1 MRNNVTK
8 FRFEQSADSSVYK
21 LYIYDNVTAYGDFNW
36 ETWDYDDAETSAN
49 YFREQ
54 LSGIPDSAEIELHV
68 NSYGGDVKEGIAIY
82 NLLKQHGAHKTC
94 YVDGFA
100 YSIASV
106 ICLACDKIVMG
117 LGTSMLIHNM
127 SLHVYGN
134 AEMLRKCADDLD
146 VLMESNRQ
154 IYMARAKNLTEE
166 ELADM
171 MDKETYL
178 TPDQCLEYGFCDEIG
193 TYQAD
198 QNNLNQ
204 QAAIKVQQLQQQL
217 NTMQSFRQEMKNF
230 VQMQQVSIEP
240 AQPEPK
246 KPEEKLPETKG
257 PEQKNSNQ
265 KVLNMMGAF
274 FNAFHKE
281 ELGDEE

>member
-1 MRNNVTK
+1 MKKNVTK
-8 FRFEQSADSSVYK
+8 FRFEQLAGGNVYK

-36 ETWDYDDAETSAN
+36 ETWDYEDAETSAN

-54 LSGIPDSAEIELHV
+54 LEQIPGDGEIELHV

-106 ICLACDKIVMG
+106 ICLACDKIIMG

-127 SLHVYGN
+127 SMYVYGN

-154 IYMARAKNLTEE
+154 IYMARAKSLTEE

-178 TPDQCLEYGFCDEIG
+178 TPEQCLEYGFCDEIG
-193 TYQAD
+193 AYQLD
-198 QNNLNQ
+198 QNLLNQ
-204 QAAIKVQQLQQQL
+204 QAALKVWQLQQQL
-217 NTMQSFRQEMKNF
+217 NSMQSFRQEMKDF
-230 VQMQQVSIEP
+230 VPMQQEPVAP

-246 KPEEKLPETKG
+246 EPEPRG
-257 PEQKNSNQ
+257 SEQKNSSQ
-265 KVLNMMGAF
+265 KVLHMMSAF
-274 FNAFHKE
+274 FNAFYKE
-281 ELGDEE
+281 ESGDEK

>member
-1 MRNNVTK
+1 VKNNVTK
-8 FRFEQSADSSVYK
+8 FRFEQLAGTETFK

-36 ETWDYDDAETSAN
+36 DTWDYDDSETSAN

-54 LSGIPDSAEIELHV
+54 LGGISETGTIELHV

-82 NLLKQHGAHKTC
+82 NLLKQHGAYKVC

-106 ICLACDKIVMG
+106 ICLACDKVIMG
-117 LGTSMLIHNM
+117 LGTSMLLHNM
-127 SLHVYGN
+127 SMYTYGN

-154 IYMARAKNLTEE
+154 IYMARGKNLTEE
-166 ELADM
+166 ELIQM

-178 TPDQCLEYGFCDEIG
+178 TPEQCLEYGFCDEIG

-198 QNNLNQ
+198 QNRINQ
-204 QAAIKVQQLQQQL
+204 QSANKVQQLQQQL
-217 NTMQSFRQEMKNF
+217 NSMQSFRQEMKQF
-230 VQMQQVSIEP
+230 V
-240 AQPEPK
+240 
-246 KPEEKLPETKG
+246 
-257 PEQKNSNQ
+257 PEQKQ
-265 KVLNMMGAF
+265 KEPEKTEPEKKEELEKEKVLTMMGAF
-274 FNAFHKE
+274 FHAFTNNKISGGNKE
-281 ELGDEE
+281 

>member
-1 MRNNVTK
+1 MRKNVTK
-8 FRFEQSADSSVYK
+8 FRFEQLAGGSAYK
-21 LYIYDNVTAYGDFNW
+21 LYVYDNVTAYGDFNW
-36 ETWDYDDAETSAN
+36 ETWDYDDSETSAN

-54 LSGIPDSAEIELHV
+54 LTQIADTAEIELHV

-106 ICLACDKIVMG
+106 ICLACDKIIMG

-127 SLHVYGN
+127 SMSVYGN

-146 VLMESNRQ
+146 ILMESNRQ
-154 IYMARAKNLTEE
+154 IYMARAKNITEE

-178 TPDQCLEYGFCDEIG
+178 TPEQCLEYGFCDEVG

-198 QNNLNQ
+198 QNILNQ
-204 QAAIKVQQLQQQL
+204 QAAVKVRQLQQQI

-230 VQMQQVSIEP
+230 VPEQQDP
-240 AQPEPK
+240 AAPEQSELK
-246 KPEEKLPETKG
+246 NLK
-257 PEQKNSNQ
+257 QKNSNQ
-265 KVLNMMGAF
+265 KVLHMMGAF
-274 FNAFHKE
+274 LNAFNKE
-281 ELGDEE
+281 DIT

>member
-1 MRNNVTK
+1 MKNNVTK
-8 FRFEQSADSSVYK
+8 FRFEQLAGTETFK

-36 ETWDYDDAETSAN
+36 DTWDYDDSETSAN

-54 LSGIPDSAEIELHV
+54 LVGIPETGTIELHV

-82 NLLKQHGAHKTC
+82 NLLKQHGAEKVC

-106 ICLACDKIVMG
+106 ICLACDKVIMG
-117 LGTSMLIHNM
+117 LGTSMLLHNM
-127 SLHVYGN
+127 SMYTYGN

-154 IYMARAKNLTEE
+154 IYMSRAKNLTEE
-166 ELADM
+166 VLIQM

-198 QNNLNQ
+198 QNRINQ
-204 QAAIKVQQLQQQL
+204 QAANKVEQLQQQL
-217 NTMQSFRQEMKNF
+217 NSMQSFRQEMKQF
-230 VQMQQVSIEP
+230 V
-240 AQPEPK
+240 
-246 KPEEKLPETKG
+246 
-257 PEQKNSNQ
+257 PEQKQ
-265 KVLNMMGAF
+265 KEPEKKEELEKEKVLTMMGAF
-274 FNAFHKE
+274 FNAFTNNKISGGNKE
-281 ELGDEE
+281 

>member
-1 MRNNVTK
+1 MKKNATK
-8 FRFEQSADSSVYK
+8 FRFEQLASGNTYK
-21 LYIYDNVTAYGDFNW
+21 LYIYDDVTAYGDFNW

-49 YFREQ
+49 YFRDQ
-54 LSGIPDSAEIELHV
+54 LAQIPEDGEIELHV

-82 NLLKQHGAHKTC
+82 NLLKQHGANKTC

-106 ICLACDKIVMG
+106 ICLACDKIIMG

-127 SLHVYGN
+127 SMYVYGN
-134 AEMLRKCADDLD
+134 AEILRKCADDLD

-154 IYMARAKNLTEE
+154 IYMARAKKLTEE
-166 ELADM
+166 DLADM

-178 TPDQCLEYGFCDEIG
+178 TPEQCMEYGFCDEIG
-193 TYQAD
+193 AYQSD
-198 QNNLNQ
+198 QNMLNQ
-204 QAAIKVQQLQQQL
+204 QAAIKVRQLQQQL
-217 NTMQSFRQEMKNF
+217 NTMQSFRQEMKSF
-230 VQMQQVSIEP
+230 VLMQQGPVDP
-240 AQPEPK
+240 MQQEPK
-246 KPEEKLPETKG
+246 KPEPKE
-257 PEQKNSNQ
+257 PEQKNSSQ
-265 KVLNMMGAF
+265 KVLQMMGAF